1 VSHKGLGISWP
12 VSWKQFKIINL
23 FSLSRDLKA
32 VTFLTCILE
41 VCIVIWA
48 ATPNV
53 LTGNLLFSSDPPIAS
68 RTMSWTFLST
78 LFAVNSAQIKIP
90 FDETPGV
97 MQPKRQTAWRLW
109 ALVLMVDASL
119 YTLQRGRWSPFL
131 TAVNADVFICIR
143 NYVSLQ
149 ENTEDFFIFT
159 PAPHPVLSSRNTLAV
174 STHAKCLPV
183 YLRYDVNVHM
193 PTSNSMLTC
202 G

>member
-1 VSHKGLGISWP
+1 M
-12 VSWKQFKIINL
+12 INL

-32 VTFLTCILE
+32 ASFLE
-41 VCIVIWA
+41 VYIVNWA

-53 LTGNLLFSSDPPIAS
+53 LPGTLLFSSNPPLAS
-68 RTMSWTFLST
+68 RTMSWTFISI

-131 TAVNADVFICIR
+131 AAVNADVFIWIR
-143 NYVSLQ
+143 NYTSLQ
-149 ENTEDFFIFT
+149 ENTEAFFIFT
-159 PAPHPVLSSRNTLAV
+159 PASHPILSSQNTVAV

-183 YLRYDVNVHM
+183 YLRYDVNVDM